1 MTDFTIGAHVPA
13 PYEQTVERVRAL
25 LADAGFGV
33 LTEID
38 LQATLRA
45 KLGVETPPRVIL
57 GACRPELAHRA
68 LATDPRI
75 AALLPCNVVVA
86 QDGDGSRVDVF
97 DPAVMTELGSSPA
110 LAEVA
115 AEARLRL
122 TGMMDALVH
131 DEEVDDA
138 ARA

>member
-1 MTDFTIGAHVPA
+1 MNYYFATTIEGPFDEAVA
-13 PYEQTVERVRAL
+13 RAVQAL
-25 LADAGFGV
+25 QDEGFGV

-38 LQATLRA
+38 VSATLKKKIGADFR
-45 KLGVETPPRVIL
+45 PYRIL
-57 GACRPELAHRA
+57 GACNPA
-68 LATDPRI
+68 LAFE
-75 AALLPCNVVVA
+75 ALQREDKIGTMLPCNVVVA